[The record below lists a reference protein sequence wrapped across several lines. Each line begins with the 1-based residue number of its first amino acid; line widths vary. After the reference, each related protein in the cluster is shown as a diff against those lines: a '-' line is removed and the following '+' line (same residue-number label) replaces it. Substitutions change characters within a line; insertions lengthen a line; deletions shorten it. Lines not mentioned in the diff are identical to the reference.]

1 MHGCATR
8 TVRALAV
15 CLGACGAFACAADP
29 VGVTATPGARSAVSA
44 PGAPWVDANGAD
56 HRARD
61 AVRRAAQGASRP
73 APPAGDRARGGG
85 DARSGGVGPS
95 GDTRPSSDTR
105 PSRDATPGGDA
116 TPGSNAIPGG
126 DATARGD
133 TPPGGDGAADAI
145 RRRGERERDARRQRG
160 SISPPPP
167 ATPRVQPD
175 APAAPPTRPPPRIAI
190 PGPGEP
196 GGPPIPLPSCGPAGC
211 FDANGRPLPRVGGSD
226 VLIGPGGRPCVQVG
240 AMASC

>member
-1 MHGCATR
+1 MRARATR

-15 CLGACGAFACAADP
+15 GLGACGAIACATDP
-29 VGVTATPGARSAVSA
+29 VGVTGAPPSRANVSA
-44 PGAPWVDANGAD
+44 PGAPWVDAHGAD

-61 AVRRAAQGASRP
+61 AVRRAAERAGRP
-73 APPAGDRARGGG
+73 GPADGDRARPGGDTRAADVVPGG
-85 DARSGGVGPS
+85 DARRGGG
-95 GDTRPSSDTR
+95 
-105 PSRDATPGGDA
+105 
-116 TPGSNAIPGG
+116 AIPGG
-126 DATARGD
+126 ED
-133 TPPGGDGAADAI
+133 PADEF

-196 GGPPIPLPSCGPAGC
+196 GGSPIPLPSCGPAGC
-211 FDANGRPLPRVGGSD
+211 FDANGRPMPRVGGSD
-226 VLIGPGGRPCVQVG
+226 VLIGPGGRPCVQIG